1 MADLAEGIAQ
11 HLTAKGLLTYDPDG
25 TGGDTFLDDM
35 PSTPDQAVALTLYE
49 APTEPDSLLGYD
61 EPRLQVRVRGTQDAT
76 VSRDRCRA
84 IYEEL
89 HGLGPL
95 TLPDGTRLILCVA
108 LQHGPASLGK
118 DANGRHEHVV
128 NYRAEQRS
136 VTTHR
141 V

>member
-1 MADLAEGIAQ
+1 MADFLDGIAR
-11 HLTAKGLLTYDPDG
+11 HLHSKGLVTYDPD
-25 TGGDTFLDDM
+25 TAAGDCFLDDM
-35 PSTPDQAVALTLYE
+35 PSTPDQAVALTIY
-49 APTEPDSLLGYD
+49 AAGDEPDSLLGYD

-76 VSRDRCRA
+76 VSRNRCAA
-84 IYEEL
+84 IYDEL

-95 TLPDGTRLILCVA
+95 TLPDGTLLILMVA
-108 LQHGPASLGK
+108 LQPGPAALGK

-128 NYRAEQRS
+128 NFRGERRN